1 MWRCCSDD
9 SIDVFE
15 STGVTPQENYN
26 QSSLKQNL
34 PVFYSFAEYQKHFPA
49 NSTAENLD
57 WPEEEPVWVAKSDE
71 EANCQISYQGKFL
84 TPWYHLVR
92 QFKPVSFLVG
102 LFFVFFFFPFNPFL
116 RNTYPFSDPIN
127 GRVIYPQNTFICNT
141 PSLPILSMIAQG
153 SWIK

>member
-57 WPEEEPVWVAKSDE
+57 
-71 EANCQISYQGKFL
+71 
-84 TPWYHLVR
+84 
-92 QFKPVSFLVG
+92 
-102 LFFVFFFFPFNPFL
+102 
-116 RNTYPFSDPIN
+116 
-127 GRVIYPQNTFICNT
+127 
-141 PSLPILSMIAQG
+141 
-153 SWIK
+153 